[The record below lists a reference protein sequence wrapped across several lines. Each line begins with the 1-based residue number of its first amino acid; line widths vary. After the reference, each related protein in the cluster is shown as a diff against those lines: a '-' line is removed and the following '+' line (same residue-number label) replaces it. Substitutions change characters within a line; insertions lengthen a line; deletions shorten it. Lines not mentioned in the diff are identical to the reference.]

1 MTKYLGYIIEVG
13 RGIRMD
19 PDKMKAI
26 KEWQPPKTLKGVR
39 SFLSFANYYRYFIKQ
54 YTDIAKPLVDLTK
67 KNTPFVWGSAQRDAF
82 ETMKQRFAEDPVL
95 AHFDPTLDTQVEP
108 DASGWAT
115 SGVLN
120 QFDPKIQAWRPVVF
134 YSSRYSPA
142 ECNYDIHDKELLA
155 IVKCIKEWSSELRG
169 LSKPFTILTDHRNL
183 EPFMTKKSLNERQVR
198 WSEFLS
204 QFKFTL
210 EHRPRTQ
217 TTVPDALSRREQD
230 IP

>member
-1 MTKYLGYIIEVG
+1 
-13 RGIRMD
+13 
-19 PDKMKAI
+19 
-26 KEWQPPKTLKGVR
+26 
-39 SFLSFANYYRYFIKQ
+39 
-54 YTDIAKPLVDLTK
+54 
-67 KNTPFVWGSAQRDAF
+67 
-82 ETMKQRFAEDPVL
+82 MKQRFAEDPVL
-95 AHFDPTLDTQVEP
+95 AHFDPTLDIQVEP
-108 DASGWAT
+108 DTSGWAT

-120 QFDPKIQAWRPVVF
+120 QFDPKIQAWRLVAF

-169 LSKPFTILTDHRNL
+169 LSKPFTILTDHKNL

-210 EHRPRTQ
+210 EHRPGTQ